1 MAYCSYCGAYIPD
14 GHSKCLACGK
24 EKDTSGN
31 GAYEYKEAKASN
43 TDFLKK
49 QLEEQRRRQQ
59 ENSRKW
65 AEAEKAQREKARSY
79 TESYNASTRSSGIN
93 KNDLASVDGSK
104 ILSAMSYFGSLFVVP
119 YIVSKND
126 DFALFH
132 AKQGMILFL
141 AGLIAQVIGSLIGL
155 RWLVTIAKIFFIY
168 KGVTSVLKGR
178 KDKLPYIG
186 GLL

>member
-1 MAYCSYCGAYIPD
+1 MAYCNECGAYIPD
-14 GHSKCLACGK
+14 GHSKCLACGNI
-24 EKDTSGN
+24 KDARSNT
-31 GAYEYKEAKASN
+31 AYDYKDAKTTN
-43 TDFLKK
+43 TDFLKR

-65 AEAEKAQREKARSY
+65 AETEKAQREKARSN
-79 TESYNASTRSSGIN
+79 TQSYSASTRSKGIN
-93 KNDLASVDGSK
+93 KNDLASVDSSK
-104 ILSAMSYFGSLFVVP
+104 IFAAMSYFGLLFVIP
-119 YIVSKND
+119 YIICKND

-141 AGLIAQVIGSLIGL
+141 AALIAQAAGSLIGL
-155 RWLVTIAKIFFIY
+155 GWMVSIAKIFFIY